1 MRKHLFIKSFPLVA
15 LALLLPV
22 ALPLGAFAQDKKP
35 TGRPMGGGVMAMKP
49 VVCVAVETAKGKT
62 GQELANEIEQ
72 KAMQL
77 AHANYA
83 LAALLPGDPPIAC
96 FRSLV
101 DSSKLPMG
109 AR

>member
-1 MRKHLFIKSFPLVA
+1 MVKSIGVLLSLVV
-15 LALLLPV
+15 LLPLAAV
-22 ALPLGAFAQDKKP
+22 AEDKKP
-35 TGRPMGGGVMAMKP
+35 TGRPMGGMAMKP

-62 GQELANEIEQ
+62 GQDLANEIEQ
-72 KAMQL
+72 KAMQF
-77 AHANYA
+77 AHSNYA
-83 LAALLPGDPPIAC
+83 LTALLPGDPPIAC